1 MVCSKNNSVNVL
13 TLVDLVKQDTPLGDA
28 AFFWF
33 NVEAFQND
41 FLWINRHTSLLFSLP
56 VVNIRGVDKLYH
68 SLIKL
73 HSRSQVE
80 Y

>member
-1 MVCSKNNSVNVL
+1 
-13 TLVDLVKQDTPLGDA
+13 
-28 AFFWF
+28 
-33 NVEAFQND
+33 
-41 FLWINRHTSLLFSLP
+41 LLFSLP